1 MILTLLEAKFPKIP
15 AKVITYRNI
24 KKINKDAFWKDFT
37 EQLNQMSSNA
47 YIDFETAC
55 LHTLNKH
62 APEKKKS
69 QRAKSKT

>member
-1 MILTLLEAKFPKIP
+1 
-15 AKVITYRNI
+15 
-24 KKINKDAFWKDFT
+24 
-37 EQLNQMSSNA
+37 MSSNT

-69 QRAKSKT
+69 QRAKSKTYATRIAIGQN